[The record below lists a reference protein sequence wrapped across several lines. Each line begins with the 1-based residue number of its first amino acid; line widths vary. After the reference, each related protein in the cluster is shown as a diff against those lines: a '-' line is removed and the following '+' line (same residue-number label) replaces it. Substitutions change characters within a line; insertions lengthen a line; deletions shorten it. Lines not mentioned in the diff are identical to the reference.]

1 MPASS
6 WTATVKLSELQ
17 YDLPPERIA
26 QQPCQPRDAA
36 RLLVLDRRTG
46 RIAHRVVRQLPEYLR
61 DGDCL
66 VINTTRVLP
75 AKFVARRATGGKIAG
90 LFVGENGPG
99 RWNVL
104 LAGVARIK
112 EGERLALGGARWTL
126 TLSRRGERGACE
138 VTIDPPDSA
147 ADVLEQIGSAP
158 LPPYI
163 RREAPDGAAMRETR
177 GATVH
182 ESGGIPMREG
192 DLIRTHEANRTA
204 MRDADSAA
212 IGEADGAATRGADG
226 TAMRK
231 GDGTAICGADGPAMR
246 EGAETAK
253 REAGDEAMR
262 EADGELMREA
272 DRDRYQTVYAREP
285 GAIAAPTAGMHFTKD
300 LLEEIRARGI
310 AVAEVV
316 LHVGLGT
323 FQPVEVSDLAD
334 HRMHSEQYGLSSSS
348 AAAIRHARSRG
359 GRIIAVGTTSV
370 RVLESCVEDGELRA
384 GSGWTDLLI
393 YPPYEFRAVDVLLT
407 NFHLPGSTLLA
418 LVCAFAGRDAI
429 LAAYRTAVA
438 EGYRFYSYGD
448 AMLIL

>member
-46 RIAHRVVRQLPEYLR
+46 RIAHRVIRRLPEYLR

-66 VINTTRVLP
+66 VINATRVLP

-90 LFVGENGPG
+90 LFVSENGPG

-112 EGERLALGGARWTL
+112 EGERLAIGGARWTL
-126 TLSRRGERGACE
+126 TLCRRGERGACE

-147 ADVLEQIGSAP
+147 SDVLEQIGSAP

-163 RREAPDGAAMRETR
+163 RREAPDGAA
-177 GATVH
+177 
-182 ESGGIPMREG
+182 I
-192 DLIRTHEANRTA
+192 
-204 MRDADSAA
+204 
-212 IGEADGAATRGADG
+212 
-226 TAMRK
+226 RK
-231 GDGTAICGADGPAMR
+231 GDGA
-246 EGAETAK
+246 AK
-253 REAGDEAMR
+253 REARGATMHGSDGMSAREGDDAVSCEADSATMR
-262 EADGELMREA
+262 EADGDAIREDGDAAISRA
-272 DRDRYQTVYAREP
+272 DRDRYQTVYPREP
-285 GAIAAPTAGMHFTKD
+285 GAIPAPTAGRPFTKD
-300 LLEEIRARGI
+300 LLEEIRARGV

-334 HRMHSEQYGLSSSS
+334 HRMHSERYDLPS
-348 AAAIRHARSRG
+348 ASAVAICHARSRG

-370 RVLESCVEDGELRA
+370 RVLESCIADGELRA
-384 GSGWTDLLI
+384 GGGWTDLLI
-393 YPPYEFRAVDVLLT
+393 YPPYDFRAVDALLT

-429 LAAYRTAVA
+429 LAAYQTAVA